1 MYVVLVLVVVEV
13 VEDVS
18 DLRRVTTVIVAYSR
32 ALPSN
37 IMLTTQSSSISVDL
51 MRVFLLMPVLPCWPD
66 NIKTDICHKTRHV
79 G

>member
-1 MYVVLVLVVVEV
+1 MLVLVV

-32 ALPSN
+32 SLPSN
-37 IMLTTQSSSISVDL
+37 IIMLTTQSSSISVDL
-51 MRVFLLMPVLPCWPD
+51 MRVFLLLPVLLCWPD
-66 NIKTDICHKTRHV
+66 NIKTDISYKTHHV

>member
-1 MYVVLVLVVVEV
+1 MLVLFVVEVVEV

-18 DLRRVTTVIVAYSR
+18 DLRRFTTVIVAYSR

-37 IMLTTQSSSISVDL
+37 IMLPAQSSSISVDI